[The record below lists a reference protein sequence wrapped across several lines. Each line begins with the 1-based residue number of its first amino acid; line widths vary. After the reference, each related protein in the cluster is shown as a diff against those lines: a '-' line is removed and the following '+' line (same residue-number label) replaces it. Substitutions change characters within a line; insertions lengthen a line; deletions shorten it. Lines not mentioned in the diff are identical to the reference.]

1 MPENSHENSP
11 ARRGRPVDP
20 ALSEKIVDAACNLF
34 GELGF
39 QATTMDKVAREAK
52 ISKLSIYKHFENKE
66 ALFSAAIAARCQAFA
81 PQSLFEGVEG
91 TAEDQLLAVG
101 TSLLRLLLSPDVR
114 SVEEMIASDKTNQAR
129 LTRLYFEAGPVR
141 FLSQIE
147 KLLRRLRDSNALSV
161 PNPGQSARLFAALF
175 KGADLLI
182 VADFDAERATSEGEI
197 SAYCQAAVAMFIAA
211 HGSR

>member
-1 MPENSHENSP
+1 MTENNP

-34 GELGF
+34 AELGF

-66 ALFSAAIAARCQAFA
+66 ALFSAAIAARCQVFA
-81 PQSLFEGVEG
+81 PKSLFDGVEG

-101 TSLLRLLLSPDVR
+101 NCLLRLLLSQEVR
-114 SVEEMIASDKTNQAR
+114 SVRDMIAFDKVNQAR
-129 LTRLYFEAGPVR
+129 LTRLFFEAGPVR

-147 KLLRRLRDSNALSV
+147 RLLRHLHDNKALSI
-161 PNPGQSARLFAALF
+161 PDPRQSARLFGALF
-175 KGADLLI
+175 QGADLLTI
-182 VADFDAERATSEGEI
+182 AQFDADKAQSDSEI
-197 SAYCQAAVAMFIAA
+197 SAYCQSAVAMFMAA
-211 HGSR
+211 HAPR

>member
-1 MPENSHENSP
+1 MTENTP

-20 ALSEKIVDAACNLF
+20 ALSAKIVDAACNLF

-81 PQSLFEGVEG
+81 PKSLFDGVQG

-101 TSLLRLLLSPDVR
+101 ISLLRLLLSPDVR
-114 SVEEMIASDKTNQAR
+114 GVKGMIASDKTNRAQ
-129 LTRLYFEAGPVR
+129 LTKLFFEAGPMR
-141 FLSQIE
+141 FLGQIE
-147 KLLRRLRDSNALSV
+147 NLLRHLHDNGALSV
-161 PNPGQSARLFAALF
+161 PDPRQSARLFGALF
-175 KGADLLI
+175 QGADLLT
-182 VADFDAERATSEGEI
+182 VADFDAHRAESDNEI
-197 SAYCQAAVAMFIAA
+197 TAYCQSAVAIFVAA
-211 HGSR
+211 HGKRGDR